1 MANARKPGLNERL
14 MEEYVVEGGGELSEV
29 ILKKLGVV
37 NANVKPLFAMRKL
50 TWLTTLLIV
59 FWGQSFIYMRTI
71 LWHMEYITDPHISA
85 ALIGLVFLL
94 Y

>member
-1 MANARKPGLNERL
+1 MANARKLGLNERR
-14 MEEYVVEGGGELSEV
+14 MEEYVVEGGGELSKV
-29 ILKKLGVV
+29 ILKKLD
-37 NANVKPLFAMRKL
+37 ANHVKPLFAMRKL

>member
-59 FWGQSFIYMRTI
+59 FWGQSFI